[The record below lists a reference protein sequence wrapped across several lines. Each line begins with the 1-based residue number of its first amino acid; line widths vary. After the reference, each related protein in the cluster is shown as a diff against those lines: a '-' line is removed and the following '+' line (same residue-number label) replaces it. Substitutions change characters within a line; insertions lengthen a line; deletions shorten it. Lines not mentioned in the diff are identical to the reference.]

1 MDVTRQNQEDLFRI
15 AEHSAN
21 LMSSAGKRAE
31 ENWLEEIYLQFLCK
45 NGIRTRA
52 EGDERISR
60 IMSELRGDSNTQKE
74 SDLIKIRYWRTGK
87 HYPRNRAICVLFGQA
102 LGLEEADQRRL
113 MMEWYNRADRV
124 FEAEDMGDKTYMRR
138 RELLRKLQT
147 EFLEKQK
154 PEELLSMCAPGTV
167 PSENLRYIYC
177 IQALQYLSS
186 ATRKNIS
193 IPRIHL
199 DTRSYQ
205 YQFSRDMKLFGEI
218 SRITMIRHLLIL
230 GMPFVSKDRMS
241 NWLEMLG
248 YMPLREDHRTPE
260 GTAEDMPVMGLLE
273 LYENTCTGMSPN
285 QCMEWFC
292 QAAGILGDILGAMG
306 YSRANPFYFKHILGG
321 SV

>member
-167 PSENLRYIYC
+167 PSENLR
-177 IQALQYLSS
+177 
-186 ATRKNIS
+186 
-193 IPRIHL
+193 
-199 DTRSYQ
+199 
-205 YQFSRDMKLFGEI
+205 
-218 SRITMIRHLLIL
+218 
-230 GMPFVSKDRMS
+230 
-241 NWLEMLG
+241 
-248 YMPLREDHRTPE
+248 
-260 GTAEDMPVMGLLE
+260 
-273 LYENTCTGMSPN
+273 
-285 QCMEWFC
+285 
-292 QAAGILGDILGAMG
+292 
-306 YSRANPFYFKHILGG
+306 
-321 SV
+321 